1 MFETTEMSAKTLYAV
16 MGGDN
21 ILATFQYLGIGNIV
35 CPKNRQKKIFFLFSL
50 VKFTYILS

>member
-1 MFETTEMSAKTLYAV
+1 MFETTEMRAKTLYAV

-35 CPKNRQKKIFFLFSL
+35 CQKNCQKKKSKKKFFFFLL
-50 VKFTYILS
+50 VW